1 MYIYIKNSDLQQA
14 KTCRQKASTSIYKFA
29 KFTGVDFGGRGVRAN
44 PAVRVRA

>member
-14 KTCRQKASTSIYKFA
+14 KTCRQNASTSIYKFA
-29 KFTGVDFGGRGVRAN
+29 KFLAIDLRQGVARVN